1 MKLEL
6 KHLAIAFTNNWKVTY
21 FDDERELN
29 QVCNIVELREDECT
43 ISNGEYEYD
52 VKFDDIK
59 LLCFPLSALTKE
71 ITINGEEFY
80 PLEILGQLID
90 EDYKYLSDDE
100 YGCIIGK
107 DETWGFSHIDAD
119 GVINS
124 YNLFYSEKKMGFFST
139 IYKDGNPDDIID
151 EIEHSSFELFQKLF
165 EWKFDVFGLID
176 AGLAEQVTEDFNPYK

>member
-59 LLCFPLSALTKE
+59 LLCFPISSLTKE
-71 ITINGEEFY
+71 ITINGESFVPIDFINKNIRKVVDIY
-80 PLEILGQLID
+80 LVVGEINIDIETDNYSQIINLID
-90 EDYKYLSDDE
+90 GY
-100 YGCIIGK
+100 
-107 DETWGFSHIDAD
+107 
-119 GVINS
+119 
-124 YNLFYSEKKMGFFST
+124 
-139 IYKDGNPDDIID
+139 
-151 EIEHSSFELFQKLF
+151 EIMQKLI
-165 EWKFDVFGLID
+165 EWKFDVFRLIEL
-176 AGLAEQVTEDFNPYK
+176 GLAEPVTEYFNPYK

>member
-1 MKLEL
+1 MKLEI

-71 ITINGEEFY
+71 ITVNGETFVPIDFINKNIRKVVDIY
-80 PLEILGQLID
+80 LVVGEINIDIETDNYSQIINLID
-90 EDYKYLSDDE
+90 GY
-100 YGCIIGK
+100 
-107 DETWGFSHIDAD
+107 
-119 GVINS
+119 
-124 YNLFYSEKKMGFFST
+124 
-139 IYKDGNPDDIID
+139 
-151 EIEHSSFELFQKLF
+151 EIMQKLI
-165 EWKFDVFGLID
+165 EWKFDVFRLIELC
-176 AGLAEQVTEDFNPYK
+176 LAEPVTEEFNPYK